1 MKSFKIMHKN
11 TNHKNK
17 RKGFTLIEMLVV
29 IGIIAMIAAFV
40 APSIQRARTKSQTTA
55 ITANLKV
62 LADAADQY
70 FLDNGGTEVNV
81 ADLVGVNAYIKTA
94 PSAVAGETYPTKITV
109 GTPIST
115 GGTVVTYPY

>member
-1 MKSFKIMHKN
+1 MKSLKIMHKN
-11 TNHKNK
+11 TNYKNK
-17 RKGFTLIEMLVV
+17 RKGFTLIEILVV
-29 IGIIAMIAAFV
+29 VGIIAIIAGLV

-70 FLDNGGTEVNV
+70 LLENGGNSVDV

-94 PSAVAGETYPTKITV
+94 PTPVAGETYPTTITV

-115 GGTVVTYPY
+115 TGTVVTYPF